1 MKRISKFA
9 AWLKPEDRLHT
20 TVVNYIKYRY
30 PGALIHHSPN
40 EGKRGPYQ
48 RYLIK
53 CLGVSPGFPDLLMFY
68 KGKVLA
74 MELKIGKN
82 RPSVNQRKWLADLAA
97 YMPVG
102 VIYSLDDA
110 IVFLEKNL

>member
-1 MKRISKFA
+1 
-9 AWLKPEDRLHT
+9 
-20 TVVNYIKYRY
+20 
-30 PGALIHHSPN
+30 
-40 EGKRGPYQ
+40 
-48 RYLIK
+48 
-53 CLGVSPGFPDLLMFY
+53 MFY